1 MGPNNEK
8 PSEPQLPDVKRHDEK
23 IMRSWEAAKAIND
36 ELIHLH
42 STKDPNVKFDM
53 QGRVKGTGKELS
65 IEGIARLAKK
75 YPEFLRI
82 TDHIE
87 KGPNNEKLGNWM
99 DFVFEGPD
107 GEIIPILSCDTLVAN
122 QDARV
127 IVYSLLPKA
136 IVGPEGKLNQTVNV
150 TFRHKLAEEVTKQ
163 GEDAEMQK
171 LEGDLKNP

>member
-53 QGRVKGTGKELS
+53 QGHVKGTRKELS
-65 IEGIARLAKK
+65 VDGIGGLAKK

-82 TDHIE
+82 TDHVE
-87 KGPNNEKLGNWM
+87 KGPNNEKLANWI
-99 DFVFEGPD
+99 DFVFETPD
-107 GEIIPILSCDTLVAN
+107 GKSVPILSCDTLDAS

-127 IVYSLLPKA
+127 IVYSVLPAA
-136 IVGPEGKLNQTVNV
+136 ILGPKNKPSQTVNV
-150 TFRHKLAEEVTKQ
+150 TFRHKLQEELTKQ
-163 GEDAEMQK
+163 VEGAEIQK
-171 LEGDLKNP
+171 LESDLNP